1 MAIEVK
7 GNVNVAKQKDV
18 NGLKFKKQFSRVSTA
33 AQNISIVEASIPS
46 KNGLNSSIQVDREN
60 AMLKHE
66 LMIHHERQKSIDK
79 INEERAQLV
88 GLKSQ
93 APH

>member
-1 MAIEVK
+1 
-7 GNVNVAKQKDV
+7 
-18 NGLKFKKQFSRVSTA
+18 
-33 AQNISIVEASIPS
+33 
-46 KNGLNSSIQVDREN
+46 
-60 AMLKHE
+60 MLKHE
-66 LMIHHERQKSIDK
+66 LMIHHERLKSIDR